1 MKYIFIL
8 VLWFD
13 DGTGTFKYRQTAGE
27 YFTAQECKLQQ
38 AAALDYYSGVRAEC
52 IKIGI
57 QREVK

>member
-1 MKYIFIL
+1 MKFIFLL

-27 YFTAQECKLQQ
+27 YFTAQECKMQKE
-38 AAALDYYSGVRAEC
+38 AAEQYYSGVRAEC

-57 QREVK
+57 QRDIK